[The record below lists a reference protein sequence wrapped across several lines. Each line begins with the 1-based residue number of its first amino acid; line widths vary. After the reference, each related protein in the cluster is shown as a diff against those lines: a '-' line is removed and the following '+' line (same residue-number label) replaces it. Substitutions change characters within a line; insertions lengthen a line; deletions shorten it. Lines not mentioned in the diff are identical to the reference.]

1 MWENFFCP
9 ACFGR
14 GRVGEERQFALSV
27 PPRIV
32 DGTRISLS
40 LEDIGLR
47 DVQVHILV
55 SVNAYAEER
64 E

>member
-1 MWENFFCP
+1 M
-9 ACFGR
+9 
-14 GRVGEERQFALSV
+14 SV

-55 SVNAYAEER
+55 SVSAYAEEG
-64 E
+64 EW